1 MFILT
6 LLLWADKQRDGSV
19 VHIMSEIMVKCLG
32 IITHVSGPL
41 ISLNSPVETHVGSA
55 GDGNHSF
62 KATIRN
68 LYMLFILAASV
79 DKSSSVSTALS

>member
-19 VHIMSEIMVKCLG
+19 VHIMSEIIVECLG

-41 ISLNSPVETHVGSA
+41 ISLNSPVETPVGSA
-55 GDGNHSF
+55 GHGNRSF
-62 KATIRN
+62 KATIRSFY
-68 LYMLFILAASV
+68 LLLIVATSV
-79 DKSSSVSTALS
+79 DKSGSVSTT